1 MINFNYK
8 PYYDKSTTQADK
20 IVLDNVEYPIQAVH
34 YIDDTYLDGNIF
46 GTAIARQLEF
56 ELDTSVDIEGKEF
69 VYYTGIKVNN
79 NIEWICLGNFIC
91 YEVEPNDTT
100 TINNVHCMDYM
111 LKTNIPYESTLN
123 YSGENITLLQ
133 VIQEVCT
140 NCGITLATTSFAN
153 NSFIV
158 DSNQFNEGELCRQVI
173 QAVAQISGCVAKIKS
188 DNRLYLINPNNVNT
202 VSKVFNLNNYSEID
216 IKRNTQPINSVI
228 LQLKDVEGENV
239 TMRDEASIAIY
250 GENQLVINNNPFAY
264 SQEKRELLI
273 TALFN
278 AVKGFEYKAYEMDCQ
293 GLPYLET
300 MDKVQIKDKEGN
312 TFNSYLFR
320 FEMTSPDGLKS
331 TMQAPS
337 IIKSEVD
344 YENIAGA
351 YDIARLTEVKVD
363 KAMQVITALVQEV
376 SQYDNRISQLEID
389 VDSIETLVRDEIDI
403 TREVNGI
410 DTLLLYNA
418 MAGHILELHIYGN
431 NSVFNYLYPSD
442 DLFPS
447 DDLYPM
453 GDSRIRV
460 YTNNKCPDKIENWVN
475 GFINSS
481 TGEVVNTEPDNS
493 SIILSEFISINDDF
507 FISLENDNYK
517 IWAISYYNSNQVFIR
532 RDLIKL
538 TESAITIPTNTN
550 YIRVEI
556 SNYDYHRNDQDFE
569 DNFPTIIPAEILDIK
584 PMITIGDTEKADYS
598 GYLDE
603 VIDLGV
609 VGVLRRLV
617 KQDGTVI
624 TDSYD
629 LVNGTASVTRRIGVD
644 SGGNLYDLGTPVVT
658 DLGKIE
664 IPTADGDN
672 YFNIVNYNSDCKIK
686 WVIRNNFT
694 NNFAS
699 TVELESSITQ
709 LASSINLQVSK
720 KVNNNEVIARINMA
734 ILGRDEVEVPED
746 IEKSII
752 EILANKISITSDY
765 FSITNNG
772 IATFTQG
779 YIGNWHLSDGYLS
792 SNHYEGS
799 TLFQSGLYS
808 RSTSSGT
815 NAFLYAGCD
824 ITNGTSGVYLSD
836 SNFYVRNDG
845 LCKAKWFEVNGESG
859 YLYVNYNSGRRAM
872 ALNKSG
878 LDQYLDNSRNNLWAS
893 YSIYTT
899 SGGTAEGQ
907 AVFISDAQHFSIVDN
922 VHGYFLAK
930 FKRIG
935 NTAGD
940 NARIDF
946 YATSYVNGAE
956 IQTGSSDERL
966 KENIEESTT
975 NALEIIDDIDF
986 YSFDWKETKKHVD
999 IGFIAQRLQEKYDKL
1014 VIHNEGT
1021 DNRGNATD
1029 TYQVDLLNTLS
1040 LAMKGVQELNN
1051 KLNQQQE
1058 EIELLKEELNKLKG
1072 ANNGQD

>member
-20 IVLDNVEYPIQAVH
+20 IVLDNIEYPIQAVH
-34 YIDDTYLDGNIF
+34 FIDDTYLDGNIF

-79 NIEWICLGNFIC
+79 NIEWINLGNFIC

-100 TINNVHCMDYM
+100 TINTIHSMDYM
-111 LKTNIPYESTLN
+111 LKTNILYESILN
-123 YSGENITLLQ
+123 YSGENITILQ
-133 VIQEVCT
+133 VLQELCT
-140 NCGITLATTSFAN
+140 NCGITLATTNFAN

-173 QAVAQISGCVAKIKS
+173 QAIAQISGCVAKIKA

-202 VSKVFNLNNYSEID
+202 VSKVLNLNNYSEVD

-239 TMRDEASIAIY
+239 TMRDETSIAQY
-250 GENQLVINNNPFAY
+250 GENKLVINNNPFAY

-278 AVKGFEYKAYEMDCQ
+278 AVNGFEYKAFEMECQ

-300 MDKVQIKDKEGN
+300 MDKVQVVDKEGN
-312 TFNSYLFR
+312 IFNSYLFR
-320 FEMTSPDGLKS
+320 FEITSPDGLKS

-363 KAMQVITALVQEV
+363 KATQTITALAQEV
-376 SQYDNRISQLEID
+376 SQYNNRISQLEID
-389 VDSIETLVRDEIDI
+389 VNSIETLVHNEIDI
-403 TREVNGI
+403 TRETEGI

-431 NSVFNYLYPSD
+431 NSVFEQLYPRNDLYPSD
-442 DLFPS
+442 S
-447 DDLYPM
+447 LYPY
-453 GDSRIRV
+453 GDSRIHI

-481 TGEVVNTEPDNS
+481 TGEVVNIEPDNS
-493 SIILSEFISINDDF
+493 SIILSEIININDDF
-507 FISLENDNYK
+507 FISVENDNYK

-532 RDLIKL
+532 KDLIKL
-538 TESAITIPTNTN
+538 TESAITIPTNTEF
-550 YIRVEI
+550 IRVEI

-569 DNFPTIIPAEILDIK
+569 DNFPAIIPAEILDIK

-603 VIDLGV
+603 VIELGV
-609 VGVLRRLV
+609 TDVLRRLV
-617 KQDGTVI
+617 VGDTVI
-624 TDSYD
+624 RDSFD
-629 LVNGTASVTRRIGVD
+629 LINNKASVTRRIGVD
-644 SGGNLYDLGTPVVT
+644 SGGNLYDLGTPTVE
-658 DLGKIE
+658 DLGEIE

-672 YFNIVNYNSDCKIK
+672 YFNIVNYNAECKIK

-699 TVELESSITQ
+699 TVELESSIEQ

-772 IATFTQG
+772 IATFKQG
-779 YIGNWHLSDGYLS
+779 YIGNWNLINGYLY

-799 TLFQSGLYS
+799 TLYQSGLS
-808 RSTSSGT
+808 SLSSGSGT
-815 NAFLYAGCD
+815 TIFLYAGAD
-824 ITNGTSGVYLSD
+824 ITSGSTSLTN
-836 SNFYVRNDG
+836 SNFFVRNDG

-859 YLYVNYNSGRRAM
+859 YLYVNYDSGRRAM
-872 ALNKSG
+872 T
-878 LDQYLDNSRNNLWAS
+878 LDRLGMSQYLDNGRNNPWATVG
-893 YSIYTT
+893 IYMENNIPN
-899 SGGTAEGQ
+899 GE
-907 AVFISDAQHFSIVDN
+907 AVFIHDALHFSVIDDL
-922 VHGYFLAK
+922 HLLYLAK
-930 FKRIG
+930 FSRIG
-935 NTAGD
+935 NQ
-940 NARIDF
+940 NEPSRIDF
-946 YATSYVNGAE
+946 FTDCYINGNP
-956 IQTGSSDERL
+956 IQTGTSDERL
-966 KENIEESTT
+966 KDNIEESDI
-975 NALEIIDDIDF
+975 NALDIIKNIDF
-986 YSFDWKETKKHVD
+986 YKFDWKDENKGHID
-999 IGFIAQRLQEKYDKL
+999 IGFIAQRLQKQYNKL
-1014 VIHNEGT
+1014 VIHSNGT
-1021 DNRGNATD
+1021 DNKGNPID
-1029 TYQVDLLNTLS
+1029 TYQIDLLNTLS
-1040 LAMKGVQELNN
+1040 LTMKGVQELSKKVEEQQKEINN
-1051 KLNQQQE
+1051 
-1058 EIELLKEELNKLKG
+1058 LKEEINKMKG
-1072 ANNGQD
+1072 DKK